1 MSNLRQNLEI
11 PADKLQYR
19 LDEREYGGAVF
30 EEIEPCCGIIGQDRA
45 LSAVEL
51 GLEIKS
57 KGYNIFVTGTPGTG
71 RTTAVKLLLE
81 QAQKRDEKPSLQ
93 DVGVVNNFRMAES
106 PRVLYFPAGVGRKFR
121 KAISYLID
129 SLKTVIPKIFSG
141 ENYRERRDRIIK
153 EFETRQKDLFK
164 EFERKLKERGFIL
177 VQVQYG
183 PTVRP
188 DLQPVVNGEAV
199 SLADVERAAE
209 EDKTKAEE
217 FERLKK
223 EYENLFK
230 ELESTSSLSKEI
242 SGDLE
247 EELYRLDMSM
257 VVPLI
262 NDKVDTLKNIYED
275 PQTQVYLDEAREVLV
290 EHLDMF
296 RGGDNNREQPDAPAR
311 SRGFFAQF
319 TVNLLVDN
327 AEQESR
333 PIVIE
338 DFPSYKNLFGS
349 VERVFDPAT
358 GWHTDFT
365 RVRGGSLLKANGGY
379 LVVNAIDLFQ
389 EPYVWPALKR
399 TLRSGRLVISS
410 VDMFPWSGGGLKP
423 EPIEVD
429 VKVVLIGDSRVY
441 DILFRADDEF
451 KKVFKIKAEFDNVMK
466 NDSLGVR
473 QYTQFVKKISKDDDL
488 LAFDA
493 SGLAAVAE
501 QGVRLSGRKDRLST
515 RFTSIADLI
524 RESAWLAKKD
534 GKAAVDRDD
543 VKRTLMMQRK
553 RMDLVETKIQ
563 EFYERDLYLIDVS
576 GYKVGQING
585 LSVYDLGEYAF
596 GRPTRITAS
605 LSPGADGVINIER
618 EASMSGRTY
627 DKGVLIL
634 SGFMRHRYG
643 RRRPLVFTASLCFE
657 QSYGGVD
664 GDSASSTEVYVLLSA
679 LSGKPINQGLA
690 VTGSVNQ
697 KGEIQP
703 IGGVNEKIEGFFDVC
718 MIDGLTGDQGV
729 IIPVQNLPDLM
740 LKDEVVAAVREGKF
754 HIYAVTRIDEGLE
767 LLTGIPA
774 GETRDDGTF
783 PEGTINH
790 LADKKLNE
798 LAETWKEYIAFRAR

>member
-1 MSNLRQNLEI
+1 MSNLRQDLEI

-81 QAQKRDEKPSLQ
+81 QAQKRDEKPSLL

-199 SLADVERAAE
+199 PMADVERAAE

-223 EYENLFK
+223 EYESLFK
-230 ELESTSSLSKEI
+230 ELESTSSLSREI

-247 EELYRLDMSM
+247 EELYRLDMSL

-262 NDKVDTLKNIYED
+262 NDKIDTLKNIYED
-275 PQTQVYLDEAREVLV
+275 PQTQVYLDEAREILV

-296 RGGDNNREQPDAPAR
+296 RGGDNNREHPDALAR
-311 SRGFFAQF
+311 SRGFLAQF

-410 VDMFPWSGGGLKP
+410 IDMFPWSGGGLKP

-473 QYTQFVKKISKDDDL
+473 QYTQFVKKITKDDDL
-488 LAFDA
+488 LAFDT

-534 GKAAVDRDD
+534 GKTTVDRND

-553 RMDLVETKIQ
+553 RMDLMETKIQ

-754 HIYAVTRIDEGLE
+754 HIYAVTHIDEGLE

-774 GETRDDGTF
+774 GEMRDDGTF
-783 PEGTINH
+783 PENTINY
-790 LADKKLNE
+790 LADKKLDE
-798 LAETWKEYIAFRAR
+798 LAETWREYIAFRAR